1 MVEFIGLII
10 IGKLK
15 IISPSIVM
23 IRSGVAQLTVFIS
36 LAEVFLGV
44 VGTSAKLHIVGLH
57 AGKRSA
63 GSEIGS
69 DEKI

>member
-1 MVEFIGLII
+1 
-10 IGKLK
+10 
-15 IISPSIVM
+15 M

-69 DEKI
+69 DEKIGRAAVDIDGNERGAQNL